1 MKILM
6 LGWELPP
13 HFAGGMGIVCYNLCD
28 YLARSGADIDFILP
42 FEADFSEIDFMRVNP
57 APAVTSSEKISYEDL
72 NNVDATTYGKGSLNS
87 VNVAFGKGRIPAEHI
102 HESYIRKVT
111 EMVLYEEYDVIHAH
125 DWLTMR
131 AAILAKQV
139 SGLPLIVHIH
149 ATEFDRSGA
158 DEETRGNEMIHE
170 IEYQGMQ
177 MADKVV
183 AVSQRTKNI
192 IVNRYGIDSE
202 KVEVIHNSI
211 DITSPYINYGSPT
224 TDEYRYLKTMKAN
237 GYSVISNIG
246 RHTLQK
252 GLSHLLEAAKIALEK
267 NPKILFLMIGS
278 GDQHRELIERSAE
291 LGISNNFI
299 FTGFQGGIR
308 VREAFAVSDAFVMPS
323 VSEPFGTTPM
333 EAMSLGTPVIISKQ
347 SGVSELIKTAFKVDF
362 WDVNEIAAKI
372 IAVTMYPTL
381 KQYMLEMSLAEAES
395 FTYKKPARE
404 TKRVYHHVL
413 GAVA

>member
-1 MKILM
+1 M

-57 APAVTSSEKISYEDL
+57 LPSATSSKMITYEDL
-72 NNVDATTYGKGSLNS
+72 NKVDATTYGKGSLNS
-87 VNVAFGKGRIPAEHI
+87 VGLGFDKGRIPAEHI
-102 HESYIRKVT
+102 HESYVKKVT
-111 EMVLYEEYDVIHAH
+111 EVVLHEEYDVIHAH

-131 AAILAKQV
+131 AAILAKQI

-158 DEETRGNEMIHE
+158 DDETRGNEMIHE
-170 IEYQGMQ
+170 IEYQGMM

-183 AVSQRTKNI
+183 AVSQWTKDI
-192 IVNRYGIDSE
+192 IVNRYGIDPE
-202 KVEVIHNSI
+202 KVEVVHNSI
-211 DITSPYINYGSPT
+211 DITSPYMNYGRPT
-224 TDEYRYLKTMKAN
+224 TDEYRYLKAMKAS

-252 GLSHLLEAAKIALEK
+252 GLSHLLDAAKIALEK
-267 NPKILFLMIGS
+267 NPKILFLMVGS
-278 GDQHRELIERSAE
+278 GDQHQELIEKSAE

-308 VREAFAVSDAFVMPS
+308 VREAFSVSDAFVMPS

-333 EAMSLGTPVIISKQ
+333 EAMSLGAPVIISRQ

-362 WDVNEIAAKI
+362 WDVEEISAKI
-372 IAVTMYPTL
+372 LAITMYPEL
-381 KQYMLEMSLAEAES
+381 KQHMSMMSLAEAES
-395 FTYKKPARE
+395 FSYEIPADE
-404 TKRVYHHVL
+404 TKKVYHHVMR
-413 GAVA
+413 AAA

>member
-1 MKILM
+1 M

-57 APAVTSSEKISYEDL
+57 SPTITDEKITYEDL
-72 NNVDATTYGKGSLNS
+72 NNVDATTYGKGSLRPS
-87 VNVAFGKGRIPAEHI
+87 GFDFGKGRIPAEHI
-102 HESYIRKVT
+102 HESYMKKVT
-111 EMVLYEEYDVIHAH
+111 EVVLHEEYDVIHAH

-139 SGLPLIVHIH
+139 TGLPLIVHIH

-158 DEETRGNEMIHE
+158 DEDSRGNEMIHE
-170 IEYQGMQ
+170 IEYQGML

-183 AVSQRTKNI
+183 AVSQWTKDI
-192 IVNRYGIDSE
+192 IVKRYGIDE
-202 KVEVIHNSI
+202 QKVEVVHNSI
-211 DITSPYINYGSPT
+211 DISSPYMNYGRPT
-224 TDEYRYLKTMKAN
+224 TDEYRYLKKMKES

-252 GLSHLLEAAKIALEK
+252 GLSHLLDAARIALEK
-267 NPKILFLMIGS
+267 NPKIRFLMVGS
-278 GDQHRELIERSAE
+278 GDQHQELIEKSAE
-291 LGISNNFI
+291 LGISSNFI

-333 EAMSLGTPVIISKQ
+333 EAMSLGAPVIISKQ

-362 WDVNEIAAKI
+362 WDVDEIAAKI
-372 IAVTMYPTL
+372 LAITMHPEL
-381 KQYMLEMSLAEAES
+381 KHHMAEMSLAEAET
-395 FTYKKPARE
+395 FTYEIPANKTTE
-404 TKRVYHHVL
+404 VYQHVT
-413 GAVA
+413 GAAA